1 MSANRKYRRALERK
15 LIKDKDPMAAIKEQS
30 QRVYEELHR
39 DMMNRPVDSDTHDLV
54 SAMYYLFG
62 LALKR
67 EYGFGPQ
74 RVLRAYRFIDNELAK
89 WQSGQMKG
97 TDFRKM
103 TMEEVGIDL
112 QIQ

>member
-15 LIKDKDPMAAIKEQS
+15 LLKDKDPMATIKEQS
-30 QRVYEELHR
+30 RRVYEDLHR

-54 SAMYYLFG
+54 SAMYYLIG

-74 RVLRAYRFIDNELAK
+74 RVLRVYKFIDDELAK
-89 WQSGQMKG
+89 WQSGQMKSA
-97 TDFRKM
+97 DFRKM

-112 QIQ
+112 QVQ